1 MLFRANQPSA
11 KKTDSPSVISSV
23 KLTQQKYP
31 LERLIQHWSISHK
44 ISFGYA
50 LSIGIAVLGTTI
62 GLITGNYYQ
71 EKAQEQQA
79 ITDQQQHLLN
89 DLENTVNTI
98 RIHPQRLVGVLGE
111 SVWFDYE
118 RTKFLG
124 SMSQV
129 KALLVEF
136 ESFTNQHTG
145 ELAINTQA
153 SKNLVKGYTVNIEAY
168 RQLIESLWQQFKTTD
183 SLKATEVSAAQQ
195 KLIASLR
202 NQSSIKVNIQLDRLT
217 ESLMRLKEI
226 AEVQHEQAIAKVE
239 QAEELRMQ
247 IVIVSML
254 LSVVMA
260 AMLAIM
266 TSQAIAR
273 PLESVTELAQAVVQ
287 ESNFKLQSPIST
299 QDEVGSLATS
309 LNQLIQWV
317 GEHTEALEQSRQ
329 TQEQRVKERTHDL
342 TEALQKLRQTQSQL
356 IQNEKMS
363 SLGQLVAGIAHEVNN
378 PVNFIH
384 GNLKHAEEYSMNLL
398 GLIHL
403 YQQQY
408 PHPTA
413 VVQTYIDGIDLDFI
427 EEDLPKLLA
436 SMQMGTE
443 RIREIVLSLRN
454 FSRLDEAE
462 MKPVDIHE
470 GIENTLLILNN
481 RLKQRIHLIKEYG
494 DVPLVECYP
503 AQLNQVFMNL
513 IANAIDALEEC
524 NVADAECRMIDAQ
537 SSIYNSQPPA
547 PTITIRTGQ
556 VDQHHVS
563 IQICDDG
570 PGISPENQ
578 AKLFDPFFTTK
589 SVGKGTGLGLSI
601 CYQIIEKHQGAIKV
615 ISKMGQGTEFEI
627 LLPVNKLTSS
637 VAI

>member
-168 RQLIESLWQQFKTTD
+168 RQLIEVLWQQFKITD

-273 PLESVTELAQAVVQ
+273 PLKSVTELAQAVVQ

-309 LNQLIQWV
+309 LNQWV

-537 SSIYNSQPPA
+537 SSIYNSQPSA

-556 VDQHHVS
+556 VDQYHVS

>member
-145 ELAINTQA
+145 KLAINTQA

-168 RQLIESLWQQFKTTD
+168 RQLIEVLWQQFKTTD
-183 SLKATEVSAAQQ
+183 LSKATDVLAAQQ
-195 KLIASLR
+195 NLIGSLR
-202 NQSSIKVNIQLDRLT
+202 TQSSIKVNIQLDRLT

-273 PLESVTELAQAVVQ
+273 PL
-287 ESNFKLQSPIST
+287 
-299 QDEVGSLATS
+299 
-309 LNQLIQWV
+309 
-317 GEHTEALEQSRQ
+317 
-329 TQEQRVKERTHDL
+329 
-342 TEALQKLRQTQSQL
+342 
-356 IQNEKMS
+356 
-363 SLGQLVAGIAHEVNN
+363 
-378 PVNFIH
+378 
-384 GNLKHAEEYSMNLL
+384 
-398 GLIHL
+398 
-403 YQQQY
+403 
-408 PHPTA
+408 TA
-413 VVQTYIDGIDLDFI
+413 VLD
-427 EEDLPKLLA
+427 
-436 SMQMGTE
+436 
-443 RIREIVLSLRN
+443 
-454 FSRLDEAE
+454 
-462 MKPVDIHE
+462 
-470 GIENTLLILNN
+470 
-481 RLKQRIHLIKEYG
+481 
-494 DVPLVECYP
+494 
-503 AQLNQVFMNL
+503 
-513 IANAIDALEEC
+513 
-524 NVADAECRMIDAQ
+524 
-537 SSIYNSQPPA
+537 
-547 PTITIRTGQ
+547 
-556 VDQHHVS
+556 
-563 IQICDDG
+563 
-570 PGISPENQ
+570 
-578 AKLFDPFFTTK
+578 
-589 SVGKGTGLGLSI
+589 
-601 CYQIIEKHQGAIKV
+601 
-615 ISKMGQGTEFEI
+615 
-627 LLPVNKLTSS
+627 
-637 VAI
+637 